1 MNVARC
7 GSTTHLRV
15 THRACPLNPKRAAPD
30 NLSARGDAPPH
41 QKKTQETQVDSDAE
55 SHTSVG
61 SEDSEDS
68 EHSEDSEDSDDV
80 VLSKKFPGA
89 VKPFPYAVGTWV
101 EFEFGDKTFAGQVTK
116 LYPGQDLCS
125 VRFTDGDKGDY
136 EADEIQYA
144 TELYAY
150 KFRAEEE

>member
-1 MNVARC
+1 VTIFILALTHTRECDGTRC
-7 GSTTHLRV
+7 GSTTHLKV
-15 THRACPLNPKRAAPD
+15 THRDCPLNPKRAAPD
-30 NLSARGDAPPH
+30 
-41 QKKTQETQVDSDAE
+41 KTQETQVDSDAE

-61 SEDSEDS
+61 SE
-68 EHSEDSEDSDDV
+68 SEDSDDV

-101 EFEFGDKTFAGQVTK
+101 AFDFGDKTYAGQITK
-116 LYPGQDLCS
+116 LYPGEDLCS

-150 KFRAEEE
+150 KFPAEEE